1 MLVGK
6 NINELATALNDIR
19 ANAKDFLVPTAKL
32 EMSDAGNLVF
42 GTGNELV
49 PTEFSHGQIAT
60 YSGIPKAY
68 YEKIRSENPE
78 LFAKNVN
85 HAFKRNTETALATGR
100 NENRMVRTYKGN
112 VRALLSASYR
122 RLDSYD
128 LAETVLPILVDKEM
142 PVVSSEI
149 TDSRMYI
156 KALSPKIT
164 TEIKKNDVVQYGLLI
179 SNSDV
184 GAGCV
189 RIEPLIYR
197 LVCSNG
203 LIMNTAIRKFH
214 IGKSMAGDDITELL
228 SNETINLSDAAFWAQ
243 VRDIVLA
250 SMNPENFEREV
261 NRLREAANTPI
272 KNFDIPEV
280 VEMTMKA
287 VGVNGDKTKDSI
299 IAYLANGAD
308 GAGLTKWGLINGFT
322 YAAHN
327 GNASYDTAI
336 DLERAGAKVLE
347 LNPNQWKRIADPVYA

>member
-1 MLVGK
+1 MLNGK
-6 NINELATALNDIR
+6 TVNELAKTLTDIR
-19 ANAKDFLVPTAKL
+19 ENAKDFLVPTGKM
-32 EMSDAGNLVF
+32 EMSNDGKLIFGNGEF
-42 GTGNELV
+42 TPND
-49 PTEFSHGQIAT
+49 FSHGQIAT
-60 YSGIPKAY
+60 YSGIPKNY
-68 YEKIRSENPE
+68 YEKIRLENPE

-85 HAFKRNTETALATGR
+85 HALNKITETSLSVGK
-100 NENRMVRTYKGN
+100 NENRLIRTYKGN

-122 RLDSYD
+122 RLDSFD
-128 LAETVLPILVDKEM
+128 LAETVLPILAEKEM
-142 PVVSSEI
+142 PIVSSEI

-164 TEIKKNDVVQYGLLI
+164 TEIKKGDAVQYGLLI

-189 RIEPLIYR
+189 RVEPLVYR
-197 LVCSNG
+197 LVCENG

-228 SNETINLSDAAFWAQ
+228 SNETINLSDAAFWSQ

-250 SMNPENFEREV
+250 SMNPMNFEKEV

-287 VGVNGDKTKDSI
+287 VGVNGDKNKDSI

-327 GNASYDTAI
+327 ATSNYDSSI
-336 DLERAGAKVLE
+336 DLERAGAKILE
-347 LNPNQWKRIADPVYA
+347 LSPNQWKRIAEPVLA